1 MDLLTLKSGTDIRG
15 VCAGEGIT
23 LTPDIARKCA
33 RAYAYLLAELCS
45 KPTNALRLA
54 VGRDCRVSS
63 PALAEAVIDG
73 FADVG
78 AFVLDCGGATT
89 PSMFFATQHA
99 DCDGAVEIT
108 ASHLPWN
115 RNGLK
120 FFTKNGGLEGSQIA
134 QILANAPLV
143 SESESTGNV
152 CTFDIMTPYKES
164 LVALVRERTGKEKPL
179 SGRKVV
185 VNAGNGMGGFFTDVL
200 ESLGADTEGSV
211 NLIPDG
217 MFPVHVP
224 NPEHKPAMD
233 ATAAAVQKSGAD
245 LGICFDTDCDRAA
258 IVDADGASI
267 NSSRLIGL
275 ISAVLLTEYPAC
287 TIVTDSVTSA
297 ALTDFIAARGGKHHR
312 FRRGYKNVI
321 NEAKRLEAEGI
332 SAPLAIETS
341 GHAALKENHYQD
353 DGAYLVVKLLILL
366 ASLEEEKSLGY
377 LIADLPAP
385 CDAREI
391 RMKINKEDFAAYGQ
405 EVLAGVG
412 EFFAAKGLELVT
424 PNFEGVRAATKAGDG
439 WILIRMSLHDPV
451 IPINMEGDSTAVC
464 DMMQSILFEYLAK
477 FDALEKM

>member
-1 MDLLTLKSGTDIRG
+1 MTLKSGTDIRG

-23 LTPDIARKCA
+23 LSPEIAKKC
-33 RAYAYLLAELCS
+33 AYAYVELLSRLCD
-45 KPTNALRLA
+45 KAKDTLCLA

-63 PALAEAVIDG
+63 PALSAAVIEG
-73 FADVG
+73 FSAAG
-78 AFVLDCGGATT
+78 AKVLDCGGATT
-89 PSMFFATQHA
+89 PSMFFATQYA

-120 FFTKNGGLEGSQIA
+120 FFTKEGGLEGSQIA
-134 QILANAPLV
+134 EILTAASEV
-143 SESESTGNV
+143 SVGEAKGEIVS
-152 CTFDIMTPYKES
+152 FDIMTPYKES
-164 LVALVRERTGKEKPL
+164 LVKLVRERTGKEKPL
-179 SGRKVV
+179 CGKKVV
-185 VNAGNGMGGFFTDVL
+185 VNAGNGMGGFFTAVL
-200 ESLGADTEGSV
+200 EALGADTVGSV
-211 NLIPDG
+211 NLTPDG

-224 NPEHKPAMD
+224 NPENAPAME
-233 ATAAAVQKSGAD
+233 ATAAAVKASGAD

-258 IVDADGASI
+258 IVDGDGAVI

-275 ISAVLLTEYPAC
+275 ISTVLLQEYPGC

-297 ALTDFIAARGGKHHR
+297 ALTSFIEKRGGKHHR

-321 NEAKRLEAEGI
+321 NEAKRLEAEGV

-341 GHAALKENHYQD
+341 GHAALKENFYQD

-366 ASLEEEKSLGY
+366 SSLKEGETPGH
-377 LIADLPAP
+377 LISDLPAP
-385 CDAREI
+385 FDAREI
-391 RMKINKEDFAAYGQ
+391 RMKIQKEDFSAYGK
-405 EVLAGVG
+405 EVLDGVG
-412 EFFAAKGLELVT
+412 DFFTARGLELVT
-424 PNFEGVRAATKAGDG
+424 PNFEGVRAATKNGDG

-464 DMMQSILFEYLAK
+464 DEMQNILFDYLAK